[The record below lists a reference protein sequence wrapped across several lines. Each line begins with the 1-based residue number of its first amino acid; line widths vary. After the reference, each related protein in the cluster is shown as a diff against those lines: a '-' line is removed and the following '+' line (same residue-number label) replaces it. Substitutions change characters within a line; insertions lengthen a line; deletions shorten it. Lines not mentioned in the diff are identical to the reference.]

1 MSPQSREIP
10 AVAALVDARSGRS
23 MTDQVYDLLK
33 EEILR
38 VERRP
43 GDMLAEADLAAR
55 FGVSKTPVREALR
68 LLAQDGWV
76 VVLPRKGYLIR
87 PLRLDDVR
95 EIFAIRAM
103 IEPTVAGQAAK
114 SAEADDVARLRALVE
129 EQADAVGDA
138 ERAFLAARRFHIS
151 LVEISGNR
159 RMSRIV
165 VELLDEVRRLHSLL
179 PSVDSHLTSQ
189 EELQAHRGLV
199 EALAEGDAERA
210 AEVMAAHIAEVAR
223 ALVHGFSGV

>member
-1 MSPQSREIP
+1 MSPRSREVP
-10 AVAALVDARSGRS
+10 AVAALVDARSSRS
-23 MTDQVYDLLK
+23 MTEQVYDLLK

-103 IEPTVAGQAAK
+103 IEPTVAAQAAK
-114 SAEADDVARLRALVE
+114 SAEAADVERLRALVD

-138 ERAFLAARRFHIS
+138 ERAFLAARRFHIG

-199 EALAEGDAERA
+199 EALAAGDADRA
-210 AEVMAAHIAEVAR
+210 AEVMAEHVAEVAR